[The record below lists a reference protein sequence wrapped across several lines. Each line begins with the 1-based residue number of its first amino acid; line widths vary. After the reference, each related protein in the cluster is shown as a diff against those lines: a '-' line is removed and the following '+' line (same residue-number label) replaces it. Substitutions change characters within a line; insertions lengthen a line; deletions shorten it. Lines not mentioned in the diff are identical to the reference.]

1 MSAMVPDDGAD
12 REKAM
17 KATMPQPS
25 ACALIIG
32 NEILSGRTQ
41 DVNLNYIA
49 RRLAERGVRLAEA
62 RVIPDLEDMIV
73 AAVNETRA
81 RYDYVFTTGGIGP
94 THDDI
99 TAACIAR
106 AFGVPLI
113 LNPEARAILEA
124 QFRARNI
131 EVNEARLR
139 MANTPRGAAL
149 VDNAVSGAPG
159 FRMENVFVLAGVPSI
174 MQAMLEAAL
183 ATIPGGVRLATRT
196 VTAYLPEGTLAG
208 PLKDLQTGYPDID
221 MGSYPFYQVGRHG
234 SNLVLRGTDVERL
247 ETAVTELMRIV
258 GDLGGDP
265 ELLEA

>member
-1 MSAMVPDDGAD
+1 MT
-12 REKAM
+12 E
-17 KATMPQPS
+17 TTPQPT

-32 NEILSGRTQ
+32 NEILSGRTP

-49 RRLAERGVRLAEA
+49 RRLAERGIRLAEA
-62 RVIPDLEDMIV
+62 RVIPDLESMIV

-81 RYDYVFTTGGIGP
+81 TYDYVFTTGGIGP

-99 TAACIAR
+99 TAECVAR

-113 LNPEARAILEA
+113 LNPEARAILEE

-149 VDNAVSGAPG
+149 VENAISGAPG

-183 ATIPGGVRLATRT
+183 EAIPGGKPLAART

-208 PLKDLQTGYPDID
+208 PLKTLQAGYPDID

-234 SNLVLRGTDVERL
+234 SNLVLRGMDENRL
-247 ETAVTELMRIV
+247 EAAVGELMRIV

-265 ELLEA
+265 ELKEA

>member
-1 MSAMVPDDGAD
+1 MTDTA
-12 REKAM
+12 
-17 KATMPQPS
+17 PQPS

-32 NEILSGRTQ
+32 NEILSGRTP
-41 DVNLNYIA
+41 DSNLNYIA

-62 RVIPDLEDMIV
+62 RVVPDLKPMIV
-73 AAVNETRA
+73 GALNETR
-81 RYDYVFTTGGIGP
+81 RLYDYVFTTGGIGP

-99 TAACIAR
+99 TAECVAE

-113 LNPEARAILEA
+113 LNPQARAILEE

-139 MANTPRGAAL
+139 MAYTPEGAAL
-149 VDNAVSGAPG
+149 VENAVSGAPG

-174 MQAMLEAAL
+174 MKAMLEAAL
-183 ATIPGGVRLATRT
+183 EAIPGGDPLISRT
-196 VTAYLPEGTLAG
+196 VTAWLPEGTLAG
-208 PLKDLQTGYPDID
+208 PLKDLQTRYPDID

-234 SNLVLRGTDVERL
+234 SNLVLRGMDAARL
-247 ETAVTELMRIV
+247 DSAVAELVRLV

-265 ELLEA
+265 EMKD